1 MKIYDFT
8 VPELNYF
15 REYCNFT
22 EDERVLFEY
31 RAKNIP
37 LETCAEIMN
46 VSISTAKR
54 ISKRVNNKIIKVC

>member
-8 VPELNYF
+8 LPELEFFKKN
-15 REYCNFT
+15 CNFT
-22 EDERVLFEY
+22 EQEMLLFEY

-37 LETCAEIMN
+37 LEVCAEIMN

-54 ISKRVNNKIIKVC
+54 ISRRVNNKIIRIC